1 MHNKIFASVALAG
14 FLLTAA
20 CSPAPAETAEPAAP
34 AVAETP
40 AAPAAPEIVLTADG
54 LPAPYNE
61 ADLDAGKQSYMIK
74 CRACHAVESA
84 DGDMVG
90 PNLHGVFARK
100 PGSKEGFR
108 YSEAMVGFAGATTM
122 TVWLPEEIDAWLAKP
137 TEYLPGSAM
146 FFNGISDPVERK
158 NLIGYLLAETAQ

>member
-1 MHNKIFASVALAG
+1 MGNKIVASVALAAL
-14 FLLTAA
+14 LLTAA
-20 CSPAPAETAEPAAP
+20 CGEPASETTTPAAEAPA
-34 AVAETP
+34 
-40 AAPAAPEIVLTADG
+40 AAPAAPQPALTAAN

-74 CRACHAVESA
+74 CRACHAVEA
-84 DGDMVG
+84 AAGDMVG
-90 PNLHGVFARK
+90 PNLDGVFQRK

-108 YSEAMVGFAGATTM
+108 YSEAMVAFAAATPM
-122 TVWLPEEIDAWLAKP
+122 TVWLPGEIDHWLEKP

-146 FFNGISDPVERK
+146 FFNGMPDAVERR